1 MKKAYNS
8 PRQSVPVWLRLSA
21 AQMGRLDRLA
31 AAFGKSRAAMLQYLV
46 VIGMDALT
54 AAAASP
60 SDAQSVTDNT
70 PVA

>member
-1 MKKAYNS
+1 MKVHNS

-54 AAAASP
+54 AAASP
-60 SDAQSVTDNT
+60 SDTQPAADNA